1 MLRDT
6 AGLSQGQLAAAMSV
20 SRQTINSI
28 ETGRYTPSLPLVA
41 GWAGGDLGFGV
52 FGLGLMTAL
61 GAVFL
66 LGSGRSETLSG
77 LGGPGRDERWEAI
90 DMRATAG
97 AGLVLIAVVIGAW
110 LWEIGHGR
118 DGSPYSQLGAIA
130 GITYVV
136 AVAILRWRN

>member
-1 MLRDT
+1 METTMHNVFRSRWWMP
-6 AGLSQGQLAAAMSV
+6 AFSV
-20 SRQTINSI
+20 ALGVAI
-28 ETGRYTPSLPLVA
+28 LVA